1 MLWSILTQ
9 NQCPLFDFDAKLI
22 CWTVCSVS
30 TKNLTESET
39 VSVKHNCQDWRCM
52 QWEMVRAQTDVNSPN
67 FCHFLGIYININP
80 YIWLYMYKNKS
91 IFMDFLIIFV
101 WLCHVV
107 LFISAL
113 LSVGNIFDLE
123 SWPLTCILLFTAPI
137 WTLRRLNLKKQ
148 KLIKD
153 PQSPSPQMPGLALVR
168 SSYTQFILL
177 TTFNR

>member
-67 FCHFLGIYININP
+67 LCHFLGIYININP
-80 YIWLYMYKNKS
+80 YIWFYICTKINPYLW
-91 IFMDFLIIFV
+91 IFSSLLFGFFMWFFLSQPY
-101 WLCHVV
+101 C
-107 LFISAL
+107 
-113 LSVGNIFDLE
+113 LSVTF
-123 SWPLTCILLFTAPI
+123 LT
-137 WTLRRLNLKKQ
+137 LN
-148 KLIKD
+148 
-153 PQSPSPQMPGLALVR
+153 PGPWHTFYFLPH
-168 SSYTQFILL
+168 QFEHYVD
-177 TTFNR
+177 